1 MCIAFGNFFV
11 TLPANLKKLMET
23 IKNFNELVAHLASR
37 SDRRRIAVVCPND
50 PSTHE
55 AVTRALDEGF
65 ADVLLVGADDATRQA
80 FSRYGSRAE
89 CLAAAD
95 ADDAAARA
103 VALVREGRADVL
115 MKGLL
120 NTDQLLRAVL
130 NKETG
135 ILPRG
140 RVLTHVTCA
149 QIAELG
155 RLLFCT
161 DVAVIPHPTKEQR
174 EEQLRYVLDACR
186 QMGIGCPRVALINC
200 SEQVNERHFPH
211 TVEYRELVAKAQDG
225 AFGPCIV
232 DGPLDLKTSLS
243 EAALRKKHLESPLE
257 GRADALIFPDIQA
270 GNVFY
275 KTITLLCHTDTAAVL
290 KGPQVPVVL
299 TSRGDSPA
307 SKFYSLALACL

>member
-1 MCIAFGNFFV
+1 
-11 TLPANLKKLMET
+11 MET
-23 IKNFNELVAHLASR
+23 INNFKELVAHLGQRQQAR
-37 SDRRRIAVVCPND
+37 KIAVVCPND
-50 PSTHE
+50 PSTLE
-55 AVTRALDEGF
+55 AVSRALDEGF
-65 ADVLLVGADDATRQA
+65 ADVLLVGADDSTRTA
-80 FSRYGSRAE
+80 MARYGGRAE
-89 CLAAAD
+89 CISAAD
-95 ADDAAARA
+95 ADAAATRA

-120 NTDQLLRAVL
+120 NTDQLLHAVL
-130 NKETG
+130 NEETG

-149 QIAELG
+149 QIEELG

-186 QMGIGCPRVALINC
+186 QMGIDCPRVALINC

-211 TVEYRELVAKAQDG
+211 TVEYRELVAKAVAG
-225 AFGPCIV
+225 EFGRCIV

-243 EAALRKKHLESPLE
+243 VAALRKKHLESPLE

-275 KTITLLCHTDTAAVL
+275 KTITLLCHTMTAAVL

-299 TSRGDSPA
+299 TSRGDSPD